1 MIIFN
6 VLVIFGLIASEK
18 LYTLNKLLK
27 YSVIAISI
35 WLNESYEC
43 STKNWLK
50 QCYLN
55 SIITSIHK

>member
-6 VLVIFGLIASEK
+6 GLVIFGLIASEK

-43 STKNWLK
+43 RTKNWLK

-55 SIITSIHK
+55 SIIISIHK